1 MGYINSSMV
10 AVDFHYLLLEQYKK
24 LGISESD
31 LIVLLMV
38 DHLILQGN
46 DLVTADLLS
55 LKMNYKTKDRE
66 KHLNNFKRYKRK

>member
-1 MGYINSSMV
+1 MV

-55 LKMNYKTKDRE
+55 LKMNYKTKDIDNALASLLSRVFISYDE
-66 KHLNNFKRYKRK
+66 K